1 MIRDE
6 GGEPESLP
14 SPVLNHEESWS
25 IWMIVRAFDWK
36 ALPYSGGLLDQPDWL
51 LNDLLNLESE
61 YRRLRDEIK
70 PNG

>member
-6 GGEPESLP
+6 GGEPEELP
-14 SPVLNHEESWS
+14 SPVLNREESWS

-36 ALPYSGGLLDQPDWL
+36 ALPHAGGLLDQPDWL

-70 PNG
+70 